1 MIKNIVFDMGGVIL
15 DFNLKKTV
23 EAEFRPEYHNV
34 IYEHVF
40 GENSVWKTLDEGI
53 YTFDQ
58 VIPGILEK
66 IPEEIHEK
74 ITEMVTDFYDYMP
87 PFKETYELIK
97 ELKNNG
103 YPIYLLSNATPRFFD
118 RYLDIPAF
126 EFFDGFFISSCYKLL
141 KPNKEIY
148 EAFCN
153 KFTLKPEE
161 CFFIDDLEANIK
173 GAKDYG
179 MSGFVF
185 SAPDTD
191 SLKLALREAGVNI

>member
-23 EAEFRPEYHNV
+23 EAEFSPQYHDV

-40 GENSVWKTLDEGI
+40 GENSVWKLLDEGV

-66 IPEEIHEK
+66 LPEEIHEK
-74 ITEMVTDFYDYMP
+74 ITDMVTDFYDYMP
-87 PFKETYELIK
+87 PFKETYELVK

-103 YPIYLLSNATPRFFD
+103 YPIYLLSNASPRFFD
-118 RYLDIPAF
+118 RYLDVPAF
-126 EFFDGFFISSCYKLL
+126 EFFDGFFISSCYRLL
-141 KPNKEIY
+141 KPNREIY

-153 KFTLKPEE
+153 KFSLEPQE

-173 GAKDYG
+173 GAKEYG

-191 SLKLALREAGVNI
+191 SLKMALREAGVNI